1 MAKRLKS
8 TLTMTVKVTRDKG
21 RITIPI
27 AIRRKLGM
35 RTGDIFDIR
44 DKGRK
49 ISVVPVKP
57 PRFRNSDFAACQIV
71 GVRADF

>member
-1 MAKRLKS
+1 MKHQQNQFMRNS
-8 TLTMTVKVTRDKG
+8 TLTVTVKVTRDKG

-44 DKGRK
+44 DKGGK
-49 ISVVPVKP
+49 ILVLPIKP
-57 PRFRNSDFAACQIV
+57 RRFRKSGLAA
-71 GVRADF
+71 R